1 MSVIKEFIVLYTN
14 GNQYKCGGYGQSNQ
28 TAHKL
33 LKGSETVVIVITI
46 KRGDINEQTV
56 KIDTP

>member
-1 MSVIKEFIVLYTN
+1 MISKQFTVLDTN

-33 LKGSETVVIVITI
+33 LEDSETVVIAITI